1 MLDRQITLDIARLLD
16 EVVVSGDRIG
26 TALADAPP
34 DEFNKECG
42 AYLQEIDFWRRA
54 SSLRSA
60 LFESLWPDAPVEDDD
75 RIEAELAPRYWHRP
89 S

>member
-1 MLDRQITLDIARLLD
+1 MLERETELDLTRLLN

-26 TALADAPP
+26 SALADAPP
-34 DEFNKECG
+34 EEVDREFG
-42 AYLQEIDFWRRA
+42 AYLRRIDFWHRA

-60 LFESLWPDAPVEDDD
+60 LFESLWPNEAPKDDE
-75 RIEAELAPRYWHRP
+75 RIEAELAPRYWTPP